1 MQRLEVCWGCSG
13 LPTLAPGFTLRVL
26 PEGRGGGPKTPYDRP
41 KSNQMGWGP
50 HGAGGPFVTVIC
62 LAAEITNTFLSEGL
76 AATGL
81 RTLMP
86 PSCGHTGRG
95 LGLGEG
101 LEMECGDQQAE
112 A

>member
-1 MQRLEVCWGCSG
+1 MTGQSQTRWAG
-13 LPTLAPGFTLRVL
+13 
-26 PEGRGGGPKTPYDRP
+26 
-41 KSNQMGWGP
+41 GP

-101 LEMECGDQQAE
+101 LEMEWGDQQAE
-112 A
+112 AWRKSACCTRHVP